1 MQLQAVNELL
11 IEHISLPSAN
21 LERTVEIDFYLPKN
35 VADPAALELLLIND
49 GQNLAEMDFAAQLQ
63 QMLNNHEVRPLLAVG
78 IYAGPERKMEYG
90 VIGQADY
97 LGRGAKAG
105 NHADFVMEELVPY
118 IREHYFLPFLNKAAY
133 AGFSLGGLSALDMT
147 WNYPDFFRQAG
158 VFSGS
163 LWWRSVDQN
172 DPAYHDDQHRIMQQ
186 VIRKGELR
194 PGLRFFFQSG
204 NMDETADR
212 NHNGIIDSIDDT
224 LDLIKELEAKGYDRQ
239 RDIHYLELADGK
251 HDIPTWGRAM
261 PNFLRWGFQRGEVR
275 SER

>member
-11 IEHISLPSAN
+11 IEHISLPSAY

-251 HDIPTWGRAM
+251 HDIPTWGRAL

>member
-49 GQNLAEMDFAAQLQ
+49 GQNLAEMDFSVQLQ

-78 IYAGPERKMEYG
+78 IHAGPERKMEYG
-90 VIGQADY
+90 VIGQSDY

-105 NHADFVMEELVPY
+105 NHANFVMAELVPY

-172 DPAYHDDQHRIMQQ
+172 DPAYRDDQHRIMQQ

-261 PNFLRWGFQRGEVR
+261 PNFLRWGFQRGEGR
-275 SER
+275 GER